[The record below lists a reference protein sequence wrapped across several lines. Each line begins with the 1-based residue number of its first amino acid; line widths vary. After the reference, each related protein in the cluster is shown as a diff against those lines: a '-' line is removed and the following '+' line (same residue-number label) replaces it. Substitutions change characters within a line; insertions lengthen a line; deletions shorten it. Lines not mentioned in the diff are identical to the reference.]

1 MKGIEEKDY
10 ENRKR
15 ETMKVV
21 LMGLEFFINNLGCEA
36 LSYSFV
42 SELYEIT
49 KDKDEEMEVVTIVFA
64 DQKVPYIPGTDIPI
78 RCIGIHYKSLQFWK
92 EIKKEFKEADFIF
105 DFTMGDSFADI
116 YGKKRFVLDAL
127 VKTAAIRSGT
137 PYILGPQTYG
147 PYKSVLVRN
156 WAKWILKKSVRVYT
170 RDEQSKEVA
179 ERLSSREV
187 LLTTDV
193 AFALPYERKE
203 IGTVGKIKVGFNP
216 SGLLWAGGYTKD
228 NQFGLAL
235 DYQEYCDRVCNELN
249 KDSKYEVYLIP
260 HVGTTSEFDDATE
273 NDSAAC
279 NKIQKKYPEMK
290 ILSGMSTPMEV
301 KGYLAAMD
309 VFIGARMHAT
319 IGAFSSGVAT
329 IPVSYSRKF
338 EGLYDSLKYEY
349 LIHARED
356 STDEAVKKTLDYIRC
371 YETLKCSVEQSLKL
385 VKDKQNIF
393 RQNLLN
399 DVNGK

>member
-1 MKGIEEKDY
+1 
-10 ENRKR
+10 
-15 ETMKVV
+15 MKVV

-42 SELYEIT
+42 SELYEIS
-49 KDKDEEMEVVTIVFA
+49 KKKEENLEVKTIVFA

-78 RCIGIHYKSLQFWK
+78 RCIGIHYKSPKFWNEVK
-92 EIKKEFKEADFIF
+92 REFREADYIF

-147 PYKSVLVRN
+147 PYKNILVRK
-156 WAKWILKKSVRVYT
+156 WAKWILKKASRVYT
-170 RDEQSKEVA
+170 RDEQSKQVA
-179 ERLSSREV
+179 EKLSLRDV
-187 LLTTDV
+187 ILTTDV
-193 AFALPYERKE
+193 AFALPYEKQE
-203 IGTVGKIKVGFNP
+203 MGEEGKIKIGFNP

-228 NQFGLAL
+228 NQFGLTL
-235 DYQEYCDRVCNELN
+235 DYQEYCCKVCDELS

-260 HVGTTSEFDDATE
+260 HVGTTSEFEDEIE
-273 NDSAAC
+273 NDSAVC
-279 NKIQKKYPEMK
+279 RKIQKRYPEMK
-290 ILSGMSTPMEV
+290 VLSEISTPMDV
-301 KGYLAAMD
+301 KGYLAALD

-338 EGLYDSLKYEY
+338 EGLYDSLEYEY
-349 LIHARED
+349 LIHARKD
-356 STDEAVKKTLDYIRC
+356 STDEAVKRTLEYIRQ
-371 YETLKCSVEQSLKL
+371 YECLKQSVEKSLKI
-385 VKDKQNIF
+385 VREKQRVF
-393 RQNLLN
+393 REQLLN
-399 DVNGK
+399 DLQ

>member
-1 MKGIEEKDY
+1 
-10 ENRKR
+10 
-15 ETMKVV
+15 MKVV

-49 KDKDEEMEVVTIVFA
+49 KDKGEELEVSTIVFA

-78 RCIGIHYKSLQFWK
+78 RCIGIHYKSLKFWK
-92 EIKKEFKEADFIF
+92 EIKKEFKEADFVF

-116 YGKKRFVLDAL
+116 YGKKRFILDAL
-127 VKTAAIRSGT
+127 VKTGAIRSKT

-147 PYKSVLVRN
+147 PYKSALVRN
-156 WAKWILKKSVRVYT
+156 WAKWILKKAARVYT
-170 RDEQSKEVA
+170 RDEQSKKVA
-179 ERLSSREV
+179 EQLSGREV

-203 IGTVGKIKVGFNP
+203 IGTEGKIKIGFNP
-216 SGLLWAGGYTKD
+216 SGLLWAGGYTQD
-228 NQFGLAL
+228 NQFGLTM
-235 DYQEYCDRVCNELN
+235 DYQEYCWKVCEELSR
-249 KDSKYEVYLIP
+249 DSRYEVFLIP
-260 HVGTTSEFDDATE
+260 HVGTTSTFDDATE
-273 NDSAAC
+273 NDGAAC
-279 NKIQKKYPEMK
+279 KKIQDNYPEMK
-290 ILSGMSTPMEV
+290 VLSEINTPMDV
-301 KGYLAAMD
+301 KGYIAAMD

-338 EGLYDSLKYEY
+338 EGLYDSLGYDF

-356 STDEAVKKTLDYIRC
+356 STDEAVKKTLEYVKG
-371 YETLKCSVEQSLKL
+371 YEALKQAVGKSLEI
-385 VKDKQNIF
+385 VREKQEVF
-393 RQNLLN
+393 RKHLLN
-399 DVNGK
+399 DLKER

>member
-1 MKGIEEKDY
+1 
-10 ENRKR
+10 
-15 ETMKVV
+15 MKVV

-49 KDKDEEMEVVTIVFA
+49 KDKGEKLEVSTIVFA

-78 RCIGIHYKSLQFWK
+78 RCIGIHYKSLKFWK

-116 YGKKRFVLDAL
+116 YGKKRFILDAF
-127 VKTAAIRSGT
+127 VKTSAIRSKT

-147 PYKSVLVRN
+147 PYRNAFVRT
-156 WAKWILKKSVRVYT
+156 WAKWILKKAARVYT
-170 RDEQSKEVA
+170 RDEQSKQVA
-179 ERLSSREV
+179 EQLSSREV

-203 IGTVGKIKVGFNP
+203 IGTDGKIKIGFNP
-216 SGLLWAGGYTKD
+216 SGLLWAGGYTQD
-228 NQFGLAL
+228 NQFGLML
-235 DYQEYCDRVCNELN
+235 DYQEYCWKVCEELSR
-249 KDSKYEVYLIP
+249 DSRYEVFLIP
-260 HVGTTSEFDDATE
+260 HVGTALEFDDAIE
-273 NDSAAC
+273 NDTAVC
-279 NKIQKKYPEMK
+279 RELQKKYPEMK
-290 ILSGMSTPMEV
+290 ILGGISTPMDI
-301 KGYLAAMD
+301 KGYIAAID

-338 EGLYDSLKYEY
+338 EGLYESLEYDY

-356 STDEAVKKTLDYIRC
+356 STDEAVRNTMEYIRQ
-371 YETLKCSVEQSLKL
+371 YDKLKLSVEESLKIVREKQSFFRKHL
-385 VKDKQNIF
+385 LKDL
-393 RQNLLN
+393 R
-399 DVNGK
+399 

>member
-1 MKGIEEKDY
+1 
-10 ENRKR
+10 
-15 ETMKVV
+15 MKVV

-42 SELYEIT
+42 SELYEIA
-49 KDKDEEMEVVTIVFA
+49 KRKEEKLEVKTIVFA

-78 RCIGIHYKSLQFWK
+78 DCIGIHYKSRKFWK
-92 EIKKEFKEADFIF
+92 EIKREFKTADFIF
-105 DFTMGDSFADI
+105 DFTMGDSFSDI
-116 YGKKRFVLDAL
+116 YGKKRFILDAL

-147 PYKSVLVRN
+147 PYKSAFIRK
-156 WAKWILKKSVRVYT
+156 WAKWILKKAANIYT
-170 RDEQSKEVA
+170 RDEQSKLVA
-179 ERLSSREV
+179 EKLCSREV
-187 LLTTDV
+187 ILTTDV
-193 AFALPYERKE
+193 AFALPYEKRAL
-203 IGTVGKIKVGFNP
+203 GTEGKIKVGFNP
-216 SGLLWAGGYTKD
+216 SGLLWAGGYTQD
-228 NQFGLAL
+228 NQFSLAL
-235 DYQEYCDRVCNELN
+235 NYQEYCNRVCDELS
-249 KDSKYEVYLIP
+249 KDPNYEVYLIP

-279 NKIQKKYPEMK
+279 MRLQKKYPEMK
-290 ILSGMSTPMEV
+290 ILSEISTPMDI

-349 LIHARED
+349 LVHARED
-356 STDEAVKKTLDYIRC
+356 STDEAVKKTLDYIRQ
-371 YETLKCSVEQSLKL
+371 YEVLKGSVEKSLEL
-385 VKDKQNIF
+385 VREKQEIF
-393 RQNLLN
+393 REHLLK
-399 DVNGK
+399 DLKRK

>member
-1 MKGIEEKDY
+1 
-10 ENRKR
+10 
-15 ETMKVV
+15 MKVV

-49 KDKDEEMEVVTIVFA
+49 KDKGEELEVATIVFA

-78 RCIGIHYKSLQFWK
+78 RCIGIHYKSLKFWK
-92 EIKKEFKEADFIF
+92 EIRNEFKEADFIF

-147 PYKSVLVRN
+147 PYNSGFVRK
-156 WAKWILKKSVRVYT
+156 WAKWILKKAARVYT
-170 RDEQSKEVA
+170 RDEQSKQVA
-179 ERLSSREV
+179 EQLSSREV
-187 LLTTDV
+187 ILTTDV
-193 AFALPYERKE
+193 AFALPYEKKE
-203 IGTVGKIKVGFNP
+203 IGAEGKIKIGFNP
-216 SGLLWAGGYTKD
+216 SGLLWAGGYTQD
-228 NQFGLAL
+228 NQFGLTL
-235 DYQEYCDRVCNELN
+235 DYEEYCWRVCEELS
-249 KDSKYEVYLIP
+249 KDSRYEVYLIP
-260 HVGTTSEFDDATE
+260 HVGTTSEFGDEIE
-273 NDSAAC
+273 NDSAIC
-279 NKIQKKYPEMK
+279 RKIHNKYPEMQV
-290 ILSGMSTPMEV
+290 ISGISTPMDI

-338 EGLYDSLKYEY
+338 EGLYESLKYGY

-356 STDEAVKKTLDYIRC
+356 LTDEAVKKTMEYVKE
-371 YETLKCSVEQSLKL
+371 YETLKQAVEKSLEIVREKQEVFRKHL
-385 VKDKQNIF
+385 LSDLKD
-393 RQNLLN
+393 R
-399 DVNGK
+399 

>member
-1 MKGIEEKDY
+1 
-10 ENRKR
+10 
-15 ETMKVV
+15 MKVV

-42 SELYEIT
+42 SELYEIS
-49 KDKDEEMEVVTIVFA
+49 KKKGESLEVKTIVFA

-78 RCIGIHYKSLQFWK
+78 QCIGIHYKSLKFWK
-92 EIKKEFKEADFIF
+92 EIRKEFKTADFIF

-147 PYKSVLVRN
+147 PYKSGFVRS
-156 WAKWILKKSVRVYT
+156 WAKWILKKAARVYT
-170 RDEQSKEVA
+170 RDEQSKQVA
-179 ERLSSREV
+179 EQLSSGEV
-187 LLTTDV
+187 ILTTDV

-203 IGTVGKIKVGFNP
+203 IGTEGKIKIGFNP
-216 SGLLWAGGYTKD
+216 SGLLWAGGYTQD
-228 NQFGLAL
+228 NQFGLTL
-235 DYQEYCDRVCNELN
+235 DYQEYCWKVCEALSQ
-249 KDSKYEVYLIP
+249 DSKYEVYLIP

-273 NDSAAC
+273 NDSAVC
-279 NKIQKKYPEMK
+279 RKIQRKYPGMK
-290 ILSGMSTPMEV
+290 VLSEINTPMDV

-338 EGLYDSLKYEY
+338 EGLYDSLGYSY

-356 STDEAVKKTLDYIRC
+356 STDVAVNKTMEYMKQ
-371 YETLKCSVEQSLKL
+371 YETLTLAVEKSLKI
-385 VKDKQNIF
+385 VREKQDIF
-393 RQNLLN
+393 RQHLLN
-399 DVNGK
+399 DLRER